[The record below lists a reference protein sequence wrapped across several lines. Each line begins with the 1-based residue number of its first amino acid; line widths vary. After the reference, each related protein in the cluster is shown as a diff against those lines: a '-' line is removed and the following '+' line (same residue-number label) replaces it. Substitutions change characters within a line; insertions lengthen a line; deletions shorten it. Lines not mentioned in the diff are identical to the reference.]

1 MFHAQCFMS
10 SGPCVLCP
18 VFYVVVR
25 FHVLCSMSSVL
36 CSVFQCSMPSVPL
49 LQFPAFHVSS
59 APCLVFQCSISSV
72 HLGRCSICPVFHVQR
87 SMTSVPCRTFHDQ
100 CSNVRTFQCSAF
112 HVFSVPCPMFHAY
125 PTVTYEKLYLGKG
138 GSLFYSEGILFFRND
153 VFQHIC
159 FSTPK
164 QD

>member
-1 MFHAQCFMS
+1 MPSAS
-10 SGPCVLCP
+10 CP
-18 VFYVVVR
+18 VF
-25 FHVLCSMSSVL
+25 HVKWSMCFMSSVL
-36 CSVFQCSMPSVPL
+36 CCFPVPCPMFHAECSMFSVSVFHAQCATVVVSSLPCIQCSMLSV
-49 LQFPAFHVSS
+49 
-59 APCLVFQCSISSV
+59 
-72 HLGRCSICPVFHVQR
+72 PVFHIQC
-87 SMTSVPCRTFHDQ
+87 SLDQ
-100 CSNVRTFQCSAF
+100 CSNVPAFQCSAF

-153 VFQHIC
+153 VFQRIC